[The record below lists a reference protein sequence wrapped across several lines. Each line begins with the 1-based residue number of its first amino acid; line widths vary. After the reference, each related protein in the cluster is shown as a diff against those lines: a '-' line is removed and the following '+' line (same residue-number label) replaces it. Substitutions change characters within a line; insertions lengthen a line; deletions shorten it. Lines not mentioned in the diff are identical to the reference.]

1 LLVCRRVGRR
11 TFNNDSLAV
20 TVQQLGED
28 YLMPGRVEQYLI
40 DSIRKQG
47 AIHLTLLDP
56 EKVTRSTA
64 GSMAKAID
72 KSGSSA
78 IMVGGS
84 TAVSVYHIDEIISAV
99 KKRTRLPVIIFP
111 NDVAGISKE
120 ADAIF
125 FMSLMNSMNPYYI
138 THAQA
143 LGAPL
148 VKRYGLEPIPMG
160 YVIVGDRGAAAAF
173 VGQVNPIPFDK
184 PSLALIYGM
193 AAQFMGKRFFY
204 LEAGSGVE
212 RPVSPDMVAGVSKY
226 IEIPLVVGGG
236 IRSPKAARQ
245 IVKAGARVIVTGTL
259 VERASPQALRRLVSS
274 IKKAA

>member
-1 LLVCRRVGRR
+1 ML
-11 TFNNDSLAV
+11 
-20 TVQQLGED
+20 
-28 YLMPGRVEQYLI
+28 GRVEQYLI
-40 DSIRKQG
+40 DSINEQG

-56 EKVTRSTA
+56 EKVTRS
-64 GSMAKAID
+64 SAKALARTID
-72 KSGSSA
+72 KSGSAA
-78 IMVGGS
+78 IMIGGS
-84 TAVSVYHIDEIISAV
+84 TAVSVYHTDEVIITIR
-99 KKRTRLPVIIFP
+99 KQTKLPVIIFP
-111 NDVAGISKE
+111 NDIAGISRE

-184 PSLALIYGM
+184 PSLAVIYGM

-212 RPVSPDMVAGVSKY
+212 RPISPEMVAAVGKN

-245 IVKAGARVIVTGTL
+245 VVKAGARVVVTGTL
-259 VERASPQALRRLVSS
+259 VEKASPEVLRRVVRS
-274 IKKAA
+274 IRKAA

>member
-1 LLVCRRVGRR
+1 MC
-11 TFNNDSLAV
+11 
-20 TVQQLGED
+20 
-28 YLMPGRVEQYLI
+28 GRVEQYLI
-40 DSIRKQG
+40 DCIREQG

-56 EKVTRSTA
+56 EKVTRSTSSA
-64 GSMAKAID
+64 LAKAIN
-72 KSGSSA
+72 KSGSSG

-84 TAVSVYHIDEIISAV
+84 TAVSVYHIDEIISAI
-99 KKRTRLPVIIFP
+99 KKQTKLPVIIFP

-138 THAQA
+138 THVQA

-173 VGQVNPIPFDK
+173 VGQVNPIPYDK
-184 PSLALIYGM
+184 PPLAMMYGM

-212 RPVSPDMVAGVSKY
+212 RPISPAMVEAVSKNV
-226 IEIPLVVGGG
+226 EIPLIVGGG
-236 IRSPKAARQ
+236 IRSPKTARQ
-245 IVKAGARVIVTGTL
+245 LVKAGARIIVTGTI
-259 VERASPQALRRLVSS
+259 VEKASPEVLRRIVRS

>member
-1 LLVCRRVGRR
+1 M
-11 TFNNDSLAV
+11 T
-20 TVQQLGED
+20 
-28 YLMPGRVEQYLI
+28 GRVEQYLLE
-40 DSIRKQG
+40 SIRKQG

-64 GSMAKAID
+64 GALVKAID
-72 KSGSSA
+72 KSGTAA

-84 TAVSVYHIDEIISAV
+84 TAVSVYHTDEIISAIR
-99 KKRTRLPVIIFP
+99 KRTRLPVIIFP
-111 NDVAGISKE
+111 NDLAGVSRE

-125 FMSLMNSMNPYYI
+125 FMSLMNSLNPYYI

-148 VKRYGLEPIPMG
+148 VKRYGLEAIPMG

-184 PSLALIYGM
+184 PSLAVIYGM
-193 AAQFMGKRFFY
+193 AAEFMGKRFFY

-212 RPVSPDMVAGVSKY
+212 RPVSPEMVAAVSKNMD
-226 IEIPLVVGGG
+226 IPLVVGGG
-236 IRSPKAARQ
+236 IRTPRVARQ
-245 IVKAGARVIVTGTL
+245 VVKAGARVIVTGTL
-259 VERASPQALRRLVSS
+259 VEKASPEALRRVVRG
-274 IKKAA
+274 IKKFH

>member
-1 LLVCRRVGRR
+1 ML
-11 TFNNDSLAV
+11 
-20 TVQQLGED
+20 
-28 YLMPGRVEQYLI
+28 GRVEQYLI
-40 DSIRKQG
+40 DSINKQG

-56 EKVTRSTA
+56 EKVTRSSA
-64 GSMAKAID
+64 KALAKAIG
-72 KSGSSA
+72 KSGSAA
-78 IMVGGS
+78 IMIGGS
-84 TAVSVYHIDEIISAV
+84 TAVSVYHTDEVISTI
-99 KKRTRLPVIIFP
+99 KKQTKIPVIIFP
-111 NDVAGISKE
+111 NDLVGISRE

-184 PSLALIYGM
+184 PSLAVIYGM

-212 RPVSPDMVAGVSKY
+212 RPISREMVAAVSKQ
-226 IEIPLVVGGG
+226 IQIPLVVGGG
-236 IRSPKAARQ
+236 IRSPKVARQ
-245 IVKAGARVIVTGTL
+245 IVKAGAQIIVTGTL
-259 VERASPQALRRLVSS
+259 VEKASPEILRRLVRSV
-274 IKKAA
+274 KKAA

>member
-1 LLVCRRVGRR
+1 ML
-11 TFNNDSLAV
+11 
-20 TVQQLGED
+20 
-28 YLMPGRVEQYLI
+28 GRVEQYLI
-40 DSIRKQG
+40 DSINEQG

-56 EKVTRSTA
+56 EKVTRSSA
-64 GSMAKAID
+64 KALAKAID
-72 KSGSSA
+72 KSGSAA
-78 IMVGGS
+78 IMIGGS
-84 TAVSVYHIDEIISAV
+84 TAVSVYHTDEVIITI
-99 KKRTRLPVIIFP
+99 KKQTKLPVIIFP
-111 NDVAGISKE
+111 NDIAGIGRE

-184 PSLALIYGM
+184 PTLAVIYGM

-212 RPVSPDMVAGVSKY
+212 RPISPEMVAAVGKNV
-226 IEIPLVVGGG
+226 EIPLVVGGG

-259 VERASPQALRRLVSS
+259 VEKASPEVLRRVVRS
-274 IKKAA
+274 IRKAA

>member
-1 LLVCRRVGRR
+1 ML
-11 TFNNDSLAV
+11 
-20 TVQQLGED
+20 
-28 YLMPGRVEQYLI
+28 GRVEQYLI
-40 DSIRKQG
+40 DSINKQG

-56 EKVTRSTA
+56 EKVTRSSAKALT
-64 GSMAKAID
+64 KAID
-72 KSGSSA
+72 KSGSAA
-78 IMVGGS
+78 IMIGGS
-84 TAVSVYHIDEIISAV
+84 TAVSVYHTDEVISTI
-99 KKRTRLPVIIFP
+99 KKQTKIPVIIFP
-111 NDVAGISKE
+111 NDLVGISRE

-184 PSLALIYGM
+184 PSLAVIYGM

-212 RPVSPDMVAGVSKY
+212 RPISREMVAAVSEQ
-226 IEIPLVVGGG
+226 IQIPLVVGGG
-236 IRSPKAARQ
+236 IRSPKVARQ
-245 IVKAGARVIVTGTL
+245 IVKAGAQIIVTGTL
-259 VERASPQALRRLVSS
+259 VEKASPEVLRRVVRS

>member
-1 LLVCRRVGRR
+1 ML
-11 TFNNDSLAV
+11 
-20 TVQQLGED
+20 
-28 YLMPGRVEQYLI
+28 GRVEQYLI
-40 DSIRKQG
+40 DSIREQG

-56 EKVTRSTA
+56 EKVTRSSATSL
-64 GSMAKAID
+64 GKAID

-84 TAVSVYHIDEIISAV
+84 TAISVYHIDEVISAI
-99 KKRTRLPVIIFP
+99 KKRTKLPVIIFP
-111 NDVAGISKE
+111 NDIAGISKE

-148 VKRYGLEPIPMG
+148 VKRYALEPIPMG
-160 YVIVGDRGAAAAF
+160 YVIVGDGRSAAAF

-184 PSLALIYGM
+184 PPLAVIYGM

-204 LEAGSGVE
+204 LEAGSGAE
-212 RPVSPDMVAGVSKY
+212 RPISPEMVAEVSKH
-226 IEIPLVVGGG
+226 IEIPIVVGGG
-236 IRSPKAARQ
+236 IRTPKDARQ
-245 IVKAGARVIVTGTL
+245 IVKAGARVVVTGTL
-259 VERASPQALRRLVSS
+259 VEKASPETLRRLVRSV
-274 IKKAA
+274 KKAA

>member
-1 LLVCRRVGRR
+1 ML
-11 TFNNDSLAV
+11 
-20 TVQQLGED
+20 
-28 YLMPGRVEQYLI
+28 GRVERYLI
-40 DSIRKQG
+40 DSIREQG

-56 EKVTRSTA
+56 EKVARSTTRA
-64 GSMAKAID
+64 LAKAIN
-72 KSGSSA
+72 KSGSSG

-84 TAVSVYHIDEIISAV
+84 TAVSVYHIDEVINTIKKQTKLPII
-99 KKRTRLPVIIFP
+99 LFP

-138 THAQA
+138 THVQA

-160 YVIVGDRGAAAAF
+160 YVIVGDRGTTAAF
-173 VGQVNPIPFDK
+173 VGQVNPIRFDK
-184 PSLALIYGM
+184 PPLAVIYGM

-212 RPVSPDMVAGVSKY
+212 KPISPEMVDAVSKN

-236 IRSPKAARQ
+236 IRSAKVARQ
-245 IVKAGARVIVTGTL
+245 IVKAGARIIVTGTL
-259 VERASPQALRRLVSS
+259 VEKASPEVLRRVVRS

>member
-1 LLVCRRVGRR
+1 
-11 TFNNDSLAV
+11 
-20 TVQQLGED
+20 
-28 YLMPGRVEQYLI
+28 
-40 DSIRKQG
+40 
-47 AIHLTLLDP
+47 
-56 EKVTRSTA
+56 
-64 GSMAKAID
+64 
-72 KSGSSA
+72 
-78 IMVGGS
+78 MVGGS
-84 TAVSVYHIDEIISAV
+84 TAVSIYHTDEVISIM

-111 NDVAGISKE
+111 NDIAGISKE
-120 ADAIF
+120 ADAVF

-160 YVIVGDRGAAAAF
+160 YVIVGDRGSAAAF

-184 PSLALIYGM
+184 PPLAVIYGM

-212 RPVSPDMVAGVSKY
+212 TPISPEMVAAVSKN

-236 IRSPKAARQ
+236 IRSPKVARQ

-259 VERASPQALRRLVSS
+259 VEKASPEVLRRVVRS

>member
-1 LLVCRRVGRR
+1 ML
-11 TFNNDSLAV
+11 
-20 TVQQLGED
+20 
-28 YLMPGRVEQYLI
+28 GRVEQYLI
-40 DSIRKQG
+40 DSINKQG

-56 EKVTRSTA
+56 EKVTRSSA
-64 GSMAKAID
+64 KALAKAIE
-72 KSGSSA
+72 KSGSAA
-78 IMVGGS
+78 IMIGGS
-84 TAVSVYHIDEIISAV
+84 TAVSVYHTDEVISAI
-99 KKRTRLPVIIFP
+99 KKQTKIPIIIFP
-111 NDVAGISKE
+111 NDLVGVSRE

-173 VGQVNPIPFDK
+173 VGQVNPIPFEK
-184 PSLALIYGM
+184 PSLAVIYGM

-212 RPVSPDMVAGVSKY
+212 RPISLEMVAAVSEH

-236 IRSPKAARQ
+236 IRSPKVARQ
-245 IVKAGARVIVTGTL
+245 IVKAGARIIVTGTL
-259 VERASPQALRRLVSS
+259 VEKASPEVLRRVVRS

>member
-1 LLVCRRVGRR
+1 ML
-11 TFNNDSLAV
+11 
-20 TVQQLGED
+20 
-28 YLMPGRVEQYLI
+28 GRVEQYLI
-40 DSIRKQG
+40 DSINEQG

-56 EKVTRSTA
+56 EKVTRSSA
-64 GSMAKAID
+64 KALAKAID
-72 KSGSSA
+72 KSGSAA
-78 IMVGGS
+78 IMIGGS
-84 TAVSVYHIDEIISAV
+84 TAVSVYHTDEVINAIR
-99 KKRTRLPVIIFP
+99 KQTKLPVIIFP
-111 NDVAGISKE
+111 NDIAGISRE

-184 PSLALIYGM
+184 PPLAVIYGM

-212 RPVSPDMVAGVSKY
+212 RPISPEMVAAVAKD

-259 VERASPQALRRLVSS
+259 VEKASPEVLRRVVRS
-274 IKKAA
+274 IRKAA

>member
-1 LLVCRRVGRR
+1 ML
-11 TFNNDSLAV
+11 
-20 TVQQLGED
+20 
-28 YLMPGRVEQYLI
+28 GRVEQYLI
-40 DSIRKQG
+40 DSINKQG

-56 EKVTRSTA
+56 EKVTRSSAKTL
-64 GSMAKAID
+64 AKAIE
-72 KSGSSA
+72 KSGSAA
-78 IMVGGS
+78 IMIGGS
-84 TAVSVYHIDEIISAV
+84 TAVSVYHTDEVISAI
-99 KKRTRLPVIIFP
+99 KKQTKIPVIIFP
-111 NDVAGISKE
+111 NDLVGVSRE

-143 LGAPL
+143 LGEPL

-173 VGQVNPIPFDK
+173 VGQVNPIPFEK
-184 PSLALIYGM
+184 PSLAVIYGM

-212 RPVSPDMVAGVSKY
+212 RPISREMVAAVSEQ

-236 IRSPKAARQ
+236 IRSPKVARQ
-245 IVKAGARVIVTGTL
+245 IVKAGAQIIVTGTL
-259 VERASPQALRRLVSS
+259 VEKASPEVLRRVVRS

>member
-1 LLVCRRVGRR
+1 ML
-11 TFNNDSLAV
+11 
-20 TVQQLGED
+20 
-28 YLMPGRVEQYLI
+28 GRVEQYLI
-40 DSIRKQG
+40 DSINEQG

-56 EKVTRSTA
+56 EKVTRSSA
-64 GSMAKAID
+64 KAFAKAID
-72 KSGSSA
+72 KSGSAA
-78 IMVGGS
+78 IMIGGS
-84 TAVSVYHIDEIISAV
+84 TAVSVYHTDEMIITI
-99 KKRTRLPVIIFP
+99 KKQTKLPVIVFP
-111 NDVAGISKE
+111 NDIAGISRE

-184 PSLALIYGM
+184 PPLAVIYGM
-193 AAQFMGKRFFY
+193 AAEFMGKRFFY

-212 RPVSPDMVAGVSKY
+212 RPISPEMVAAVGKN

-245 IVKAGARVIVTGTL
+245 IVKAGAQVIVTGTL
-259 VERASPQALRRLVSS
+259 VEKASPEVLRRVVRS
-274 IKKAA
+274 IRKAA

>member
-1 LLVCRRVGRR
+1 ML
-11 TFNNDSLAV
+11 
-20 TVQQLGED
+20 
-28 YLMPGRVEQYLI
+28 GRVEQYLI
-40 DSIRKQG
+40 DSINKQG

-56 EKVTRSTA
+56 EKVTRSSA
-64 GSMAKAID
+64 KALAKAIE
-72 KSGSSA
+72 KSGSAA
-78 IMVGGS
+78 IMIGGS
-84 TAVSVYHIDEIISAV
+84 TAVSVYHTDEVISAI
-99 KKRTRLPVIIFP
+99 KKQTKLPVIIFP
-111 NDVAGISKE
+111 NDLVGISRE

-173 VGQVNPIPFDK
+173 VGQANPIPFEK
-184 PSLALIYGM
+184 PSLAVIYGM

-212 RPVSPDMVAGVSKY
+212 RPISLEMVAAVSEH

-236 IRSPKAARQ
+236 IRSPKVARQ

-259 VERASPQALRRLVSS
+259 VEKASPEVLRRVVRS
-274 IKKAA
+274 IMKAA

>member
-1 LLVCRRVGRR
+1 ML
-11 TFNNDSLAV
+11 
-20 TVQQLGED
+20 
-28 YLMPGRVEQYLI
+28 GRVEQYLI
-40 DSIRKQG
+40 DSINKQG

-64 GSMAKAID
+64 KTLAKAIE
-72 KSGSSA
+72 KSGSAA
-78 IMVGGS
+78 IMIGGS
-84 TAVSVYHIDEIISAV
+84 TAVSVYHTDEVISAI
-99 KKRTRLPVIIFP
+99 KKQTKIPVIIFP
-111 NDVAGISKE
+111 NDLVGVSRE

-173 VGQVNPIPFDK
+173 VGQVNPIPFEK
-184 PSLALIYGM
+184 PSLAVIYGM

-212 RPVSPDMVAGVSKY
+212 RPISREMVAAVSEQ

-236 IRSPKAARQ
+236 IRSPKVARQ
-245 IVKAGARVIVTGTL
+245 IVKAGAQVIVTGTL
-259 VERASPQALRRLVSS
+259 VEKASPEVLRRVVRS

>member
-1 LLVCRRVGRR
+1 
-11 TFNNDSLAV
+11 
-20 TVQQLGED
+20 
-28 YLMPGRVEQYLI
+28 MPGRIEQYLI

-56 EKVTRSTA
+56 EKVTRSTVRA
-64 GSMAKAID
+64 LAKAID
-72 KSGSSA
+72 KSGSTA

-84 TAVSVYHIDEIISAV
+84 TAVSVYHTDEVISTI
-99 KKRTRLPVIIFP
+99 KKLTKLPVIIFP
-111 NDVAGISKE
+111 NDIVGISKE

-125 FMSLMNSMNPYYI
+125 FMSLMNSLNPYYI

-148 VKRYGLEPIPMG
+148 VKGYGLEPIPMG

-184 PSLALIYGM
+184 PSLAAIYGM

-212 RPVSPDMVAGVSKY
+212 RPISPEMVAAVSKC

-236 IRSPKAARQ
+236 IRSPKVARQ
-245 IVKAGARVIVTGTL
+245 MVKAGARIIVTGTL
-259 VERASPQALRRLVSS
+259 VEKASPEVLRRVVSS
-274 IKKAA
+274 IRKAV

>member
-1 LLVCRRVGRR
+1 
-11 TFNNDSLAV
+11 
-20 TVQQLGED
+20 
-28 YLMPGRVEQYLI
+28 MPGRVEQYLV
-40 DSIRKQG
+40 DSIREQG

-56 EKVTRSTA
+56 EKVTRSSA
-64 GSMAKAID
+64 GSLAKAID
-72 KSGSSA
+72 KSGSSG

-84 TAVSVYHIDEIISAV
+84 TAVSVYHTDEVISLI
-99 KKRTRLPVIIFP
+99 KKRTKLPVIIFP
-111 NDVAGISKE
+111 NDIAGISRE

-160 YVIVGDRGAAAAF
+160 YVIVGDKGAAAAF

-184 PSLALIYGM
+184 PPLAVIYGM

-212 RPVSPDMVAGVSKY
+212 RPISPEMVAAVSKNV
-226 IEIPLVVGGG
+226 EIPVVVGGG
-236 IRSPKAARQ
+236 IRTPKAARQ

-259 VERASPQALRRLVSS
+259 VEKASPETLRRLVRSV
-274 IKKAA
+274 KKAA

>member
-1 LLVCRRVGRR
+1 
-11 TFNNDSLAV
+11 
-20 TVQQLGED
+20 
-28 YLMPGRVEQYLI
+28 MPGRVEQYLI
-40 DSIRKQG
+40 ENIRKQG

-56 EKVTRSTA
+56 EKVTRSNA
-64 GSMAKAID
+64 GSMARAID
-72 KSGSSA
+72 RSGSCA

-84 TAVSVYHIDEIISAV
+84 TSVSVYHVDEVISAV
-99 KKRTRLPVIIFP
+99 KKRTKLPVIIFP
-111 NDVAGISKE
+111 NDIAGISKE

-160 YVIVGDRGAAAAF
+160 YVIVGNRGAAASF
-173 VGQVNPIPFDK
+173 VGQVNPIPLDK
-184 PSLALIYGM
+184 PPLAVIYGM

-212 RPVSPDMVAGVSKY
+212 SPVSSEMVAAVSKN

-236 IRSPKAARQ
+236 IRSPGVARQ
-245 IVKAGARVIVTGTL
+245 IVKAGARIVVTGTL
-259 VERASPQALRRLVSS
+259 IEKAGSEALRRVVQSV
-274 IKKAA
+274 KKAA

>member
-1 LLVCRRVGRR
+1 
-11 TFNNDSLAV
+11 
-20 TVQQLGED
+20 
-28 YLMPGRVEQYLI
+28 MPGRVEQYLI
-40 DSIRKQG
+40 DSIREQG

-56 EKVTRSTA
+56 EKVTRSSA
-64 GSMAKAID
+64 GSLAKAIS

-84 TAVSVYHIDEIISAV
+84 TAVSIYHTDEVISIM

-111 NDVAGISKE
+111 NDIAGISKE
-120 ADAIF
+120 ADAVF

-160 YVIVGDRGAAAAF
+160 YVIVGDRGSAAAF

-184 PSLALIYGM
+184 PPLAVIYGM

-212 RPVSPDMVAGVSKY
+212 TPISPEMVAAVSKN

-236 IRSPKAARQ
+236 IRSPKVARQ

-259 VERASPQALRRLVSS
+259 VEKASPEVLRRVVRS

>member
-1 LLVCRRVGRR
+1 M
-11 TFNNDSLAV
+11 A
-20 TVQQLGED
+20 
-28 YLMPGRVEQYLI
+28 GRVEHYLI
-40 DSIRKQG
+40 DSIREQG

-56 EKVTRSTA
+56 EKVTRSSA
-64 GSMAKAID
+64 RSLAKTVD
-72 KSGSSA
+72 KSGSTA

-84 TAVSVYHIDEIISAV
+84 TAVSVYHTDEVINAI
-99 KKRTRLPVIIFP
+99 KKRTKLPVIIFP
-111 NDVAGISKE
+111 NDLVGVSRE

-160 YVIVGDRGAAAAF
+160 YVIVGDGGAAAAF
-173 VGQVNPIPFDK
+173 IGQVNPIPFDK
-184 PSLALIYGM
+184 PALAVIYGM
-193 AAQFMGKRFFY
+193 AAQFMGMRFFY

-212 RPVSPDMVAGVSKY
+212 RPVSPEMVAAVSKN

-236 IRSPKAARQ
+236 IRTPKAARQ

-259 VERASPQALRRLVSS
+259 VEKASPETLRRLVRS

>member
-1 LLVCRRVGRR
+1 ML
-11 TFNNDSLAV
+11 
-20 TVQQLGED
+20 
-28 YLMPGRVEQYLI
+28 GRVEQYLI
-40 DSIRKQG
+40 DSINEQG

-56 EKVTRSTA
+56 EKVTRSSA
-64 GSMAKAID
+64 KAFAKAID
-72 KSGSSA
+72 KSGSAA
-78 IMVGGS
+78 IMIGGS
-84 TAVSVYHIDEIISAV
+84 TAVSVYHTDEMIITI
-99 KKRTRLPVIIFP
+99 KKQTKLPVIVFP
-111 NDVAGISKE
+111 NDIAGISRE

-184 PSLALIYGM
+184 PPLAVIYGM

-212 RPVSPDMVAGVSKY
+212 RPISPEMVAAVGKN

-259 VERASPQALRRLVSS
+259 VEKASPEVLRRVVRS
-274 IKKAA
+274 IRKAA

>member
-1 LLVCRRVGRR
+1 
-11 TFNNDSLAV
+11 
-20 TVQQLGED
+20 
-28 YLMPGRVEQYLI
+28 MPGRVEQYLI
-40 DSIRKQG
+40 DCIREQG

-56 EKVTRSTA
+56 EKMTRSTA
-64 GSMAKAID
+64 KAVAKAID
-72 KSGSSA
+72 KSGSAA

-84 TAVSVYHIDEIISAV
+84 TAVSIYHTDEVISAI
-99 KKRTRLPVIIFP
+99 KKLTKLPVIIFP
-111 NDVAGISKE
+111 NDLVGVSRE

-148 VKRYGLEPIPMG
+148 VQRYGLEPIPMG

-184 PSLALIYGM
+184 PQLAAIYGM

-212 RPVSPDMVAGVSKY
+212 RPISPEMVAAVSKC

-236 IRSPKAARQ
+236 IRSPRVARQ
-245 IVKAGARVIVTGTL
+245 IVKAGARIIVTGTL
-259 VERASPQALRRLVSS
+259 VEKASPQVLRRVVRS
-274 IKKAA
+274 IRKAA

>member
-1 LLVCRRVGRR
+1 
-11 TFNNDSLAV
+11 
-20 TVQQLGED
+20 
-28 YLMPGRVEQYLI
+28 MPGRVEQYLL
-40 DSIRKQG
+40 DGIRKRG

-56 EKVTRSTA
+56 ENVTRSTA
-64 GSMAKAID
+64 GPLAKAID

-84 TAVSVYHIDEIISAV
+84 TAVSVYHIDEIISAI
-99 KKRTRLPVIIFP
+99 KRRTKLPVIIFP
-111 NDVAGISKE
+111 NDIAGISRE

-160 YVIVGDRGAAAAF
+160 YAIVGNGGAAAAF
-173 VGQVNPIPFDK
+173 VGQANPIPFDK
-184 PSLALIYGM
+184 PWLAVIYGM

-204 LEAGSGVE
+204 LEAGSGAE
-212 RPVSPDMVAGVSKY
+212 RPVSSEMVAAVSKDV
-226 IEIPLVVGGG
+226 EIPLVVGGG
-236 IRSPKAARQ
+236 IRSPRVARQ
-245 IVKAGARVIVTGTL
+245 IVKAGARVVVTGTL
-259 VERASPQALRRLVSS
+259 VEKASPKALRRLVSS

>member
-1 LLVCRRVGRR
+1 
-11 TFNNDSLAV
+11 
-20 TVQQLGED
+20 
-28 YLMPGRVEQYLI
+28 MPGRVEQYLV
-40 DSIRKQG
+40 DSIRKRG

-56 EKVTRSTA
+56 EKVARSSA
-64 GSMAKAID
+64 RSLAKAVD
-72 KSGSSA
+72 KSGSSG

-84 TAVSVYHIDEIISAV
+84 TAVSVYHIDEIIYAM
-99 KKRTRLPVIIFP
+99 KRQTKLPIILFP
-111 NDVAGISKE
+111 NDLVGVSRE

-160 YVIVGDRGAAAAF
+160 YVIVGDRGSAAAF

-184 PSLALIYGM
+184 PSLAVIYGM

-204 LEAGSGVE
+204 LEAGSGAE
-212 RPVSPDMVAGVSKY
+212 RPISPEMVAEVANHT
-226 IEIPLVVGGG
+226 EISLVVGGG
-236 IRSPKAARQ
+236 IRSPKVARR
-245 IVKAGARVIVTGTL
+245 IAKAGARIIVTGTL
-259 VERASPQALRRLVSS
+259 VEKTSPQVLRRIVRS
-274 IKKAA
+274 IRKAA

>member
-1 LLVCRRVGRR
+1 
-11 TFNNDSLAV
+11 
-20 TVQQLGED
+20 
-28 YLMPGRVEQYLI
+28 MPGRVEQYLI
-40 DSIRKQG
+40 DSIREQG

-56 EKVTRSTA
+56 EKVTRSSA
-64 GSMAKAID
+64 GSLAKAIG

-84 TAVSVYHIDEIISAV
+84 TAVSVYHTDEVISIM

-111 NDVAGISKE
+111 NDIAGISKE

-160 YVIVGDRGAAAAF
+160 YVIVGDRGSAAAF

-184 PSLALIYGM
+184 PPLAVIYGM

-212 RPVSPDMVAGVSKY
+212 TPISPEMVAAVSKN

-236 IRSPKAARQ
+236 IRSPKVARQ

-259 VERASPQALRRLVSS
+259 VEKASPEVLRRVVRS

>member
-1 LLVCRRVGRR
+1 M
-11 TFNNDSLAV
+11 A
-20 TVQQLGED
+20 
-28 YLMPGRVEQYLI
+28 GRVEHYLV

-64 GSMAKAID
+64 GSMARAID
-72 KSGSSA
+72 RSGSSA
-78 IMVGGS
+78 IMIGGS
-84 TAVSVYHIDEIISAV
+84 TAVSVYHMDEIISAV
-99 KKRTRLPVIIFP
+99 KRRTKLPIIIFP
-111 NDVAGISKE
+111 NDIAGISKE

-125 FMSLMNSMNPYYI
+125 FMSLMNSLNPYYI

-148 VKRYGLEPIPMG
+148 VRRYGLEPIPMG
-160 YVIVGDRGAAAAF
+160 YVIVGDSTAAAKF
-173 VGQVNPIPFDK
+173 VGHANPIPFDK
-184 PSLALIYGM
+184 PALAVMYGM

-212 RPVSPDMVAGVSKY
+212 RPVPPEMVAAVSKN

-236 IRSPKAARQ
+236 IRSPRVARQ
-245 IVKAGARVIVTGTL
+245 IVKAGARIVVTGTL
-259 VERASPQALRRLVSS
+259 VEKASPETLKRLVRS

>member
-1 LLVCRRVGRR
+1 
-11 TFNNDSLAV
+11 
-20 TVQQLGED
+20 
-28 YLMPGRVEQYLI
+28 MPGRVEQYLI
-40 DSIRKQG
+40 DSIRDQG

-56 EKVTRSTA
+56 EKITRSGA
-64 GSMAKAID
+64 GSLAKAIG
-72 KSGSSA
+72 KSGSTA

-84 TAVSVYHIDEIISAV
+84 TAVSIYHADEVISLM

-111 NDVAGISKE
+111 NDIAGISRE

-173 VGQVNPIPFDK
+173 VGQVNPIPYDK
-184 PSLALIYGM
+184 PSLAVIYGM

-212 RPVSPDMVAGVSKY
+212 TPISPEMVAAVSKN

-245 IVKAGARVIVTGTL
+245 IVKADARVIVTGTM
-259 VERASPQALRRLVSS
+259 VEKDSPEALRRVVRS

>member
-1 LLVCRRVGRR
+1 ML
-11 TFNNDSLAV
+11 
-20 TVQQLGED
+20 
-28 YLMPGRVEQYLI
+28 GRVEQYLI
-40 DSIRKQG
+40 DSINEQG

-56 EKVTRSTA
+56 EKVTRSSARTL
-64 GSMAKAID
+64 AKAID
-72 KSGSSA
+72 KSGSA
-78 IMVGGS
+78 GIMVGGS
-84 TAVSVYHIDEIISAV
+84 TAVSVYHTDEVVSTI
-99 KKRTRLPVIIFP
+99 KKLTKLPVIIFP
-111 NDVAGISKE
+111 NDLVGVSRE

-143 LGAPL
+143 LAAPL

-173 VGQVNPIPFDK
+173 VGQVNPIPFEK
-184 PSLALIYGM
+184 PWLAVIYGM

-212 RPVSPDMVAGVSKY
+212 RPVSPEMVAAVSEH
-226 IEIPLVVGGG
+226 IEIPLIVGGG
-236 IRSPKAARQ
+236 IRSLRMAGQ
-245 IVKAGARVIVTGTL
+245 IVRAGARIIVTGTL
-259 VERASPQALRRLVSS
+259 AEKASPEFLRRVIRS

>member
-1 LLVCRRVGRR
+1 ML
-11 TFNNDSLAV
+11 
-20 TVQQLGED
+20 
-28 YLMPGRVEQYLI
+28 GRVEQYLI
-40 DSIRKQG
+40 DSINKQG

-56 EKVTRSTA
+56 EKVTRSSA
-64 GSMAKAID
+64 KALAKAID
-72 KSGSSA
+72 KSGSAA
-78 IMVGGS
+78 IMIGGS
-84 TAVSVYHIDEIISAV
+84 TAVSVYHTDEVISTI
-99 KKRTRLPVIIFP
+99 KKQTKIPVIIFP
-111 NDVAGISKE
+111 NDLVGISRE

-184 PSLALIYGM
+184 PSLAVIYGM

-212 RPVSPDMVAGVSKY
+212 RPISREMVAAVSEQ

-236 IRSPKAARQ
+236 IRSPKVARQ
-245 IVKAGARVIVTGTL
+245 IVKAGAQIIVTGTL
-259 VERASPQALRRLVSS
+259 VEKASPEVLRRVVRS

>member
-1 LLVCRRVGRR
+1 MIN
-11 TFNNDSLAV
+11 T
-20 TVQQLGED
+20 
-28 YLMPGRVEQYLI
+28 I
-40 DSIRKQG
+40 KKQTK
-47 AIHLTLLDP
+47 LP
-56 EKVTRSTA
+56 
-64 GSMAKAID
+64 
-72 KSGSSA
+72 
-78 IMVGGS
+78 
-84 TAVSVYHIDEIISAV
+84 II
-99 KKRTRLPVIIFP
+99 LFP

-138 THAQA
+138 THVQA

-160 YVIVGDRGAAAAF
+160 YVIVGDRGTTAAF

-184 PSLALIYGM
+184 PPLAVIYGM

-212 RPVSPDMVAGVSKY
+212 KPISPEMVDAVSKN

-236 IRSPKAARQ
+236 IRSAKVARQ
-245 IVKAGARVIVTGTL
+245 IVKAGARIIVTGTL
-259 VERASPQALRRLVSS
+259 VEKASPEVLRRVVRS